1 VSGWVALAP
10 FTRGLWRSEHMP
22 GAMRNGGRLV
32 VVGGVAAGMSAAS
45 RARRLRPDVE
55 IVVLEKGQDVS
66 YGACSTPYYIAGV
79 IEERERL
86 IMYEADF
93 FRRERRIDVRLGAEA
108 VELDAR
114 RKSVA
119 YMVDGGGRETIEY
132 DALVVATG
140 AEPIRLPLP
149 GVELP
154 GVLFLRTLED
164 ADAIKGLMNE
174 EHVGRVSI
182 LGAGYIGLEMAEAF
196 SARGATVTV
205 FELLPNVLSTYDPDI
220 SAVVERHLL
229 DQKVILHKETRVEG
243 FEPAPDSD
251 RVGYVLARG
260 QRIPTDAVLLS
271 PGVRPTTSLAESGG
285 IELGTTGA
293 IRVDARQV
301 TSDPSVLAAGDCC
314 EALHVVT
321 GKPTWI
327 PLGTTANKQGRI
339 AGENAVG
346 GSAKFGGI
354 AGTNVTKVFDLCV
367 AQTGLPSAGAEMER
381 FNVSAAKITAG
392 SRAHTYP
399 GGSPITVKLI
409 FDVDSGRIL
418 GAQMVGREGV
428 AKRIDTVAAAIHGR
442 MTVGDLAE
450 VDMSYAPPFAPVWDP
465 VLIAANQAIK
475 KVGRAPG
482 SAG

>member
-1 VSGWVALAP
+1 
-10 FTRGLWRSEHMP
+10 M
-22 GAMRNGGRLV
+22 

-55 IVVLEKGQDVS
+55 IVVLEKGRDVS
-66 YGACSTPYYIAGV
+66 YGACATPYYIAGV
-79 IEERERL
+79 IDERKRL
-86 IMYEADF
+86 IRYDADF

-119 YMVDGGGRETIEY
+119 YVADGGARETIEY

-140 AEPIRLPLP
+140 AEPVRIPLP
-149 GVELP
+149 GIDLP
-154 GVLFLRTLED
+154 GVLFLRTLAD
-164 ADAIKGLMNE
+164 ADAIKRLIDRG
-174 EHVGRVSI
+174 HVERVSI

-196 SARGATVTV
+196 SARGAAVTV
-205 FELLPNVLSTYDPDI
+205 FELLPEVLSTYDPDM
-220 SAVVERHLL
+220 SALVERHIL
-229 DQKVILHKETRVEG
+229 DRGVILHKETRVEG
-243 FEPAPDSD
+243 FEPARGSD
-251 RVGYVLARG
+251 RLGYVLAGG
-260 QRIPTDAVLLS
+260 QRTPTDAVLVS
-271 PGVRPTTSLAESGG
+271 AGVRPATALAESGG
-285 IELGTTGA
+285 IELGATGA
-293 IRVDARQV
+293 IRVDPRQV

-314 EALHVVT
+314 EAAHVVT

-346 GSAKFGGI
+346 GAAKFGGI
-354 AGTNVTKVFDLCV
+354 AGTNTTKVFDLCA
-367 AQTGLPSAGAEMER
+367 AQTGLSSAGAERER
-381 FNVSAAKITAG
+381 FSVSAVKVTTG

-409 FDVDSGRIL
+409 FDVDSGRVL

-465 VLIAANQAIK
+465 VLVAANQAVK
-475 KVGRAPG
+475 KVRRAPG